1 MKRFLVLI
9 AFILFIVVASA
20 QNMSYKILTN
30 DIQVVDLK
38 GDTISVFKQLALNK
52 TVIID
57 ISAVWCP
64 PCWELHKSK
73 LLDSLNMR
81 PDFYSMLIEADPNS
95 GDSSLYGKGS
105 HSRGNWTHANYPII
119 NLKDRSIIKD
129 LDFSYY
135 PTLYMILPDKRYY
148 NISSSEYDLDN
159 VRLIA
164 ILKRHLLT
172 CYKNPHQ

>member
-30 DIQVVDLK
+30 DIKVVDLK

-64 PCWELHKSK
+64 PCWE
-73 LLDSLNMR
+73 R
-81 PDFYSMLIEADPNS
+81 
-95 GDSSLYGKGS
+95 
-105 HSRGNWTHANYPII
+105 
-119 NLKDRSIIKD
+119 
-129 LDFSYY
+129 
-135 PTLYMILPDKRYY
+135 
-148 NISSSEYDLDN
+148 
-159 VRLIA
+159 
-164 ILKRHLLT
+164 
-172 CYKNPHQ
+172 